1 MKTMLS
7 TFAEALLNA
16 SEIDVPPIKT
26 EGNILANVLSTA
38 YFWAGVVAV
47 GLIIY
52 GGYMY
57 VLSNGDPSR
66 VKKAKDVILYS
77 VIGLVVIILAF
88 AITTIVIGGVKGA

>member
-1 MKTMLS
+1 MKNMLS

-16 SEIDVPPIKT
+16 SDIDVPPIKT

>member
-88 AITTIVIGGVKGA
+88 AITTIVVGGVKGA